1 MVIKKSKIDSYLR
14 LQKTDNISFKRYN
27 NFDSRTIPCITFH
40 IYTNTYMFTVVL
52 FIIIFFFKKTMF
64 ISGLTNNSMC
74 CIYFL
79 QISKICTCYLTEYN
93 SFETNELE
101 LYIIYLFYI
110 IEPNIILDFRY
121 IVVASPYH
129 PPPKKFHLPLVLLS
143 VGAQLVSQSVSQP
156 VNQMT
161 QSRITAEMCRE
172 SILKAFQ
179 AREQKIQKSVS
190 WPGLST
196 VSKKEDRREG
206 DQRVSS
212 ESYSGLTC
220 PRWTLSSKPMRHRDQ
235 RGDKI
240 SFRCEYF

>member
-52 FIIIFFFKKTMF
+52 FIIIFFKKTMF
-64 ISGLTNNSMC
+64 ISRLTNNSKC

-79 QISKICTCYLTEYN
+79 QISKIYTCYLTEYN

-121 IVVASPYH
+121 RMVTSPYH
-129 PPPKKFHLPLVLLS
+129 SPPKKFHLPWVLLP
-143 VGAQLVSQSVSQP
+143 VRVQSVSQSAS
-156 VNQMT
+156 
-161 QSRITAEMCRE
+161 QSI
-172 SILKAFQ
+172 K
-179 AREQKIQKSVS
+179 
-190 WPGLST
+190 
-196 VSKKEDRREG
+196 
-206 DQRVSS
+206 
-212 ESYSGLTC
+212 
-220 PRWTLSSKPMRHRDQ
+220 
-235 RGDKI
+235 
-240 SFRCEYF
+240 